1 MCLSVHACPCART
14 CVSCIRVVRSIRDQ
28 RGSKKGERE
37 KKETRKYKNIDIR
50 ATIFATITIIVLKV
64 EHMEAFGRGW

>member
-1 MCLSVHACPCART
+1 MRAHVRVRVYRAYVWCGLSG
-14 CVSCIRVVRSIRDQ
+14 IKGDQ
-28 RGSKKGERE
+28 KKGKRE